1 MQSDRSF
8 ADIENRFSYH
18 PADTPERIKA
28 HEDVRGLCKTL
39 AHLLDGRLPDGRH
52 KALALTA
59 VEETMHWANAA
70 IACQEGN

>member
-18 PADTPERIKA
+18 PASTPERVAA
-28 HEDVRGLCKTL
+28 HEAVRAACKTL
-39 AHLLDGRLPDGRH
+39 AHLLDGLVPNGRH
-52 KALALTA
+52 KALAMTA
-59 VEETMHWANAA
+59 LEETMHWANAA